1 MSLIPALTTL
11 RAEDF
16 DPEQRKW
23 IGKLLFP
30 LNQFLLAATS
40 SINGNIT
47 LGDNIPCQTQVLN
60 FVYGGAGDFPK
71 RFLWKQTDKPVEI
84 RVAQALEDSSGVAVV
99 IAWTFSGSQVSINS
113 MVKLTS
119 SGVSALS
126 EGSTYIITLRGQP

>member
-47 LGDNIPCQTQVLN
+47 FGDNIPCQTQVLK
-60 FVYGGAGDFPK
+60 FTYGGAGDFPM
-71 RFLWKQTDKPVEI
+71 RFLWKQTDRPVEI
-84 RVAQALEDSSGVAVV
+84 RVAQALENNVGISVA
-99 IAWTFSGSQVSINS
+99 IAWTFSGTQVSIAS
-113 MVKLTS
+113 VIKIATT
-119 SGVSALS
+119 GVSALT
-126 EGSTYIITLRGQP
+126 EGSEYSITLRGQP